1 MALLNDLHLDELSV
15 DDRLVLVGEL
25 WDSIELERGTLPISD
40 ELRVELARRVE
51 DANRNPDEC
60 ILWDDIKAAAL
71 ARIRR

>member
-1 MALLNDLHLDELSV
+1 MSLISTLHLDELSV

-25 WDSIELERGTLPISD
+25 WDSIELERGTLPITD

-51 DANRNPDEC
+51 DADRNPDEF

>member
-1 MALLNDLHLDELSV
+1 MALFNDLHLDELSFN
-15 DDRLVLVGEL
+15 DRLVLVGEL

-51 DANRNPDEC
+51 DADRNPDES